1 MMVLPHLLVNY
12 LSPQTLIYELEAYIG
27 AHSIF
32 TTHPHLP
39 VAALVQ
45 AIKWHL
51 YYLQTDL
58 HGGEFSF
65 VLPDNPAIH
74 SCLGWVACQAMYV
87 SPLIKFGGLC
97 NRLTECGKFTQVAA

>member
-1 MMVLPHLLVNY
+1 M
-12 LSPQTLIYELEAYIG
+12 LIYELKAYIG

-39 VAALVQ
+39 AAALVQ

-51 YYLQTDL
+51 YYSQTDP

-65 VLPDNPAIH
+65 ILPDNPAVC
-74 SCLGWVACQAMYV
+74 SCLGWVAHQAKAGPGCSILYRSISHEQFRY
-87 SPLIKFGGLC
+87 SPMLVEFEIVISCLD
-97 NRLTECGKFTQVAA
+97 